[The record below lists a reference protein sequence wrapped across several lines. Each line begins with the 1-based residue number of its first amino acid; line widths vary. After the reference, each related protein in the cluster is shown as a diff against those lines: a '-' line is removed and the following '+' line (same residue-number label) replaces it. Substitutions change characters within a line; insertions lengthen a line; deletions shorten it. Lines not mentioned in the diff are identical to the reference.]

1 MAPPK
6 RPWFRFYVEAV
17 HDRKLRRLTPAQRW
31 LWVAILASARSSPNP
46 PLLLVAEGEPMT
58 AKDLADWSDVPVAT
72 VRKALVEMERFGM
85 LERVGDTLSVTNFA
99 ERQYESDSS
108 TSRVAR
114 HRTAKQQQCNGLSTD
129 DVTPPETETETET
142 DNSPSTTGSPGSDAE
157 VEAVIARIV
166 ETRYEADKDSV
177 RNPQGWRIAVRTE
190 VVNDGTPDRIREMR
204 RRYPTA
210 SVTQLA
216 DAVEGRT
223 QVLRYLP
230 RSEEAS

>member
-46 PLLLVAEGEPMT
+46 PVLLVAEGEPMT
-58 AKDLADWSDVPVAT
+58 AKDLADWSDVPLPT

-85 LERVGDTLSVTNFA
+85 LERVGDAYSVTHFA

-114 HRTAKQQQCNGLSTD
+114 HRTAKQQQCNGLSVP
-129 DVTPPETETETET
+129 DVTPPETETDTET
-142 DNSPSTTGSPGSDAE
+142 DTRTPTTTFTGSDPE
-157 VEAVIARIV
+157 VEEVIGRIV
-166 ETRYEADKDSV
+166 ELRYEAEKDTV
-177 RNPQGWRIAVRTE
+177 RNPQAWRIAVRTE
-190 VVNDGTPDRIREMR
+190 VVNDGTPERIREMR
-204 RRYPTA
+204 DRYPTA
-210 SVTQLA
+210 SASQLA

-230 RSEEAS
+230 RNEEAS